1 MEDLFQCVVI
11 FLPTILLFGKVVRIS
26 RSKDKQYYRQE
37 VEQPFTLCIRMQ
49 RKLETQKVHVYRVF
63 TYIWLQFLPK
73 YEKVKSGDDIVKS
86 SHVPKCF
93 LLLLNTFLL
102 NKV

>member
-1 MEDLFQCVVI
+1 MCRDFFAYHIPFWESCSNIEIKRQA
-11 FLPTILLFGKVVRIS
+11 ILL
-26 RSKDKQYYRQE
+26 QE
-37 VEQPFTLCIRMQ
+37 VEQPFTLCIRVQ
-49 RKLETQKVHVYRVF
+49 RKLETQKVHVYKAF
-63 TYIWLQFLPK
+63 TNIWLQFLHK

-93 LLLLNTFLL
+93 LLLLDTFLF

>member
-1 MEDLFQCVVI
+1 VEDLFQCVVI

-37 VEQPFTLCIRMQ
+37 VEQRFPLCIRVQ
-49 RKLETQKVHVYRVF
+49 RKLETQKVHVYRIF
-63 TYIWLQFLPK
+63 TYIWLQFLHK

-93 LLLLNTFLL
+93 LLLLDTFPF